1 MTKKDSKDTKCYP
14 LLIKAY
20 VLNQTKPLYLL
31 INEEVLSDYL
41 IMSYDK
47 PLKRL
52 VKILS
57 KNKCRK
63 TLTVLL
69 S

>member
-1 MTKKDSKDTKCYP
+1 MTKKDSKDTKCYH

-20 VLNQTKPLYLL
+20 
-31 INEEVLSDYL
+31 VLSDYL

-47 PLKRL
+47 PLIIL